1 MYVSAAQAFD
11 AELYGRK
18 HHRTVE
24 YLTRDLGDFTSKLR
38 DGARRFNEIIQRE
51 VYRPFDESR
60 AARVLRA
67 ATRYT
72 DNLWRPD
79 QIRYLSS
86 IGEFQHAPPSM
97 ISAIMAEPTL
107 RRMYHQQQVDG
118 YSENYVDVQPGKV
131 GEDHYD
137 YRRVTNGVFMQDED
151 GEWSATTYYEDLLE
165 GSGEFDFLEQV
176 DILRT
181 WEQMRIQLAK
191 RKDDPTSRWNSSL

>member
-1 MYVSAAQAFD
+1 MFVSAADAFD

-24 YLTRDLGDFTSKLR
+24 YLTRDLDNITHKLR
-38 DGARRFNEIIQRE
+38 DGGQRFREIIERD

-67 ATRYT
+67 ALRYT
-72 DNLWRPD
+72 ENVFRPD
-79 QIRYLSS
+79 QIRYLGT
-86 IGEFQHAPPSM
+86 IGEIQHSPASM
-97 ISAIMAEPTL
+97 IASLMAEPTL

-118 YSENYVDVQPGKV
+118 YSDSYVDTQPGKV

-137 YRRVTNGVFMQDED
+137 YRRVVNGVFMEEE
-151 GEWSATTYYEDLLE
+151 GELVATTYYEDLIDQT
-165 GSGEFDFLEQV
+165 GELDFLDQI

-181 WEQMRIQLAK
+181 WEQMRIHLSR
-191 RKDDPTSRWNSSL
+191 RKEDPTSRWNSSL